1 MASQPTAPKP
11 SKRELRLR
19 NEAKKFAALTLEKD
33 GICVVPSSD
42 ILHSPWTAYIQG
54 PLLTMWESG
63 VFQAEISFPDVYPM
77 LPLMLKFTEGIF
89 HPNIGHDGTICS
101 RLAGDQWSPALN
113 IMSVLIYTRS
123 LLESPNFSAE
133 DRGLG
138 ASDADEAQAL
148 AEEEAARRQGGQ
160 DMPKKLY
167 HYTDP
172 KAIEQIQK
180 IQTLRESAGG
190 IAGPGVY
197 ASSLHPTNRTK
208 AQILASNYGGSGLQK
223 VFRAWL
229 DSVKRMAFVVF
240 ITAYLGF
247 GYVRSSTREL
257 CWACTMC
264 FRRV

>member
-1 MASQPTAPKP
+1 
-11 SKRELRLR
+11 
-19 NEAKKFAALTLEKD
+19 
-33 GICVVPSSD
+33 
-42 ILHSPWTAYIQG
+42 
-54 PLLTMWESG
+54 
-63 VFQAEISFPDVYPM
+63 
-77 LPLMLKFTEGIF
+77 
-89 HPNIGHDGTICS
+89 
-101 RLAGDQWSPALN
+101 
-113 IMSVLIYTRS
+113 
-123 LLESPNFSAE
+123 
-133 DRGLG
+133 
-138 ASDADEAQAL
+138 
-148 AEEEAARRQGGQ
+148 
-160 DMPKKLY
+160 MPKKLY

-223 VFRAWL
+223 V
-229 DSVKRMAFVVF
+229 KRMAFVVF